1 MWSTFGHLK
10 GATLG
15 TTLGLFG
22 YTWDRLGTILGLL
35 GDYVG
40 ITCGLYGVTW
50 DCSGTTLGL
59 LLVYFG
65 TTWGLGTNCGLRQD
79 YLETTWRLLGNI
91 LGTCLGRF
99 GVSLF
104 SSGFLREFQVV

>member
-79 YLETTWRLLGNI
+79 YLETT
-91 LGTCLGRF
+91 
-99 GVSLF
+99 
-104 SSGFLREFQVV
+104 